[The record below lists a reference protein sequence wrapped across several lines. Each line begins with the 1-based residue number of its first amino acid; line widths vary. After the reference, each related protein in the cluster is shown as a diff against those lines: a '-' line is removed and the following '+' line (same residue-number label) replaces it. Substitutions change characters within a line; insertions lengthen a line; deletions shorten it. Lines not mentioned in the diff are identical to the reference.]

1 MSNEIPTARARGARA
16 ALVVA
21 VAFLT
26 GAVAGAAT
34 DRALVAARVQHSA
47 AASGTEPAPAPF
59 NGERDP
65 REPPE
70 REGRRSIDS
79 DTALARLRALRIPDQ
94 FAGLGLSSAQI
105 DRLAAIAKR
114 RRPQSD
120 SVNAVLRA
128 LRPTVQHMETE
139 MMQEMVCAL
148 SPAQQS
154 AWLTRVS
161 AGMAADVVAERYRL
175 ARTHTC
181 PAAPASP

>member
-1 MSNEIPTARARGARA
+1 MINETPTAGGRGARA

-21 VAFLT
+21 VAFLA
-26 GAVAGAAT
+26 GAVAGATA
-34 DRALVAARVQHSA
+34 DRAWVAARVQSA
-47 AASGTEPAPAPF
+47 TAGPAPF
-59 NGERDP
+59 VGEREPKEPPP
-65 REPPE
+65 RED
-70 REGRRSIDS
+70 RRAVDT
-79 DTALARLRALRIPDQ
+79 DTAIARLRALRIPDQ
-94 FAGLGLSSAQI
+94 FAGLGLSPAQI

-154 AWLTRVS
+154 AWLARVT
-161 AGMAADVVAERYRL
+161 GMDSDVVAERYRL

-181 PAAPASP
+181 PAPSP